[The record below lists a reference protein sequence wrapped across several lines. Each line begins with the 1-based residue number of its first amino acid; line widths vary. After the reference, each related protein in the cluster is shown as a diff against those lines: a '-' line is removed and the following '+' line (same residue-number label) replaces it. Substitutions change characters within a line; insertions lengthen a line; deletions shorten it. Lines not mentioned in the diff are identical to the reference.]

1 MTVNEYAAAAR
12 LAAVQFTHRWF
23 ENNSGWAEPTRDSL
37 IEWFGDDVCQCPDEC
52 WVAPEGICEH
62 GLASW
67 WVVLSAMGEH
77 HDVDVPQRSTILTHS
92 PNFREIG
99 GLPTPDGRT
108 VRSGIVYRSG
118 VMDLL
123 DDADVSQL
131 RGLGIKT
138 IIDVRST
145 GEVEARPNRLPDGI
159 TTHHVPVHDVSAAPR
174 SIIERIAEGDTEG
187 MGAPLLING
196 NRAFATHH
204 IEVFQRVVP
213 LLADPELWPVV
224 VHCTAGKDRTGFS
237 IAALLWTLGVEPSV
251 VVEDY
256 LRSNEAL
263 DERHA
268 TILAEVE
275 AKGLDP
281 TVLREMLECTPE
293 YIGAGYDAAL
303 QAHGTIDRWVTDALG
318 ISAEQRATMQD
329 LMLQ

>member
-1 MTVNEYAAAAR
+1 MSTNREAAAAR
-12 LAAVQFTHRWF
+12 RAAVQVTHTWF

-52 WVAPEGICEH
+52 WVAVDGVCEH

-67 WVVLSAMGEH
+67 WLVLTSMGEH
-77 HDVDVPQRSTILTHS
+77 GDLSGPERRTILTHS
-92 PNFREIG
+92 PNFRDIG
-99 GLPTPDGRT
+99 GLTTSDGRR
-108 VRSGIVYRSG
+108 VRSGVVYRSG

-123 DDADVSQL
+123 DDADVSRL
-131 RGLGIKT
+131 RSLGIKT

-145 GEVEARPNRLPDGI
+145 GEVEARPNRLPAGV
-159 TTHHVPVHDVSAAPR
+159 TTHHIPVHDVSAAPR

-187 MGAPLLING
+187 MGAPMLLKG

-213 LLADPELWPVV
+213 MLADPDNWPIV

-237 IAALLWTLGVEPSV
+237 IAALLWVLGVEHEAV
-251 VVEDY
+251 VADY
-256 LRSNEAL
+256 VRSNDAL

-268 TILAEVE
+268 EILAEVE

-281 TVLREMLECTPE
+281 TVLREMLQCTPE
-293 YIGAGYDAAL
+293 YIGAGYNAAL
-303 QAHGTIDRWVTDALG
+303 EAHGTIDQWVSDALG
-318 ISAEQRATMQD
+318 ITAEQRTEMRDA
-329 LMLQ
+329 MLE